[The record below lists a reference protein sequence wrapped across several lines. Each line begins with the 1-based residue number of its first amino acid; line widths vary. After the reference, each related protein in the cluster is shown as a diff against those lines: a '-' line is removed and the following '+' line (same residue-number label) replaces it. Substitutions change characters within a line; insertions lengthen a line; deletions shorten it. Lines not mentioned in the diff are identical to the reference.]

1 MGKIFDTI
9 NGSIMSAMKEK
20 NSEKANAYKNLKAKM
35 LEFKTAKNAKPLD
48 DAAEITIIK
57 KMVTELHNDAD
68 LFETNNRLDLAEPAR
83 IEASYLEAFLPKEA
97 SLEESKAVIEANLTE
112 GMTMKDMGILIK
124 TVKSKLE
131 NVDGKFVANTVKN
144 YLNYLSR

>member
-97 SLEESKAVIEANLTE
+97 SLEEIKAVIEANLTE

-131 NVDGKFVANTVKN
+131 NVDGKLVADTVKS
-144 YLNYLSR
+144 YLN

>member
-9 NGSIMSAMKEK
+9 NGNIMSAMKEK
-20 NSEKANAYKNLKAKM
+20 NGEKANAYKNLKAKM

-48 DAAEITIIK
+48 DTAEITIIK
-57 KMVTELHNDAD
+57 KMVTELRNDAD
-68 LFETNNRLDLAEPAR
+68 LFERSNRLDLAEPAR

-97 SLEESKAVIEANLTE
+97 SLEEIKAIIEANLVE
-112 GMTMKDMGILIK
+112 GMTMKDMGNLIK

-131 NVDGKFVANTVKN
+131 NVDGKLVADTVKSF
-144 YLNYLSR
+144 LN

>member
-97 SLEESKAVIEANLTE
+97 SLEEIKAVIEANLTE

-131 NVDGKFVANTVKN
+131 NVDGKLVADTVKN
-144 YLNYLSR
+144 YLN

>member
-9 NGSIMSAMKEK
+9 NGNIMAAMKEK

-48 DAAEITIIK
+48 DTAEITIIK
-57 KMVTELHNDAD
+57 KMVTELRNDAD
-68 LFETNNRLDLAEPAR
+68 LFERNNRLDLAEPAR

-97 SLEESKAVIEANLTE
+97 SLEEIKAIIEANLTE
-112 GMTMKDMGILIK
+112 GMTMKDMGNLIK

-131 NVDGKFVANTVKN
+131 NVDGKLVADTVKS
-144 YLNYLSR
+144 YLK